1 MATRAA
7 REVELKLEV
16 APGDLPALKRH
27 RLLHALTQGRA
38 STRQL
43 RSVYFDTPEGDL
55 ARNQLGL
62 RLRTSGTRWVQT
74 LKTRGDGAGGLF
86 VREEWE
92 TPVAGDRPDLGRIAD
107 PVLREK
113 LQGEIAGRSLEP
125 LFETDVRRTRR
136 VLREE
141 GNELLCELDVGE
153 LRCAAGRLPI
163 CELELELREGDPG
176 YLYQLALELLADVSL
191 RPALESKAERGHA
204 LLTGAAPG
212 PCKAGALHLDRK
224 ATLEDVLEAVWR
236 SCLEQ
241 IAANEEPAR
250 EGRDP
255 EGVHQMRVGVRRL
268 RSALSLF
275 RPVLPEG
282 ATVPIEAELRWLGG
296 SLGPVRD
303 LDVFVEGLV
312 EPLLRLR
319 EGDAAL
325 LRLAD
330 EAHRARRLA
339 QQHLREALAGRRLPR
354 LLLEIGR
361 FVATAR
367 WRDQPLSVASAQLF
381 QPARSFGDAL
391 LARRLDRARRLGDR
405 LETLTPAERH
415 RLRIQL
421 KKLRYASEFL
431 RSLYPEKRAAR
442 YVERLAGLQDV
453 LGEWNDAV
461 IAERLLGDL
470 LGRMG
475 PAAGPDLE
483 RVAGF
488 VLGWN
493 ARATERHAQRLPR
506 LWQKLA
512 AAEPFWERPQRTN
525 MS

>member
-1 MATRAA
+1 VTTEAG

-38 STRQL
+38 TTRQL

-55 ARNQLGL
+55 ARRHVAL

-74 LKTRGDGAGGLF
+74 LKTPNNGVAGLF
-86 VREEWE
+86 VRGEWE
-92 TPVAGDRPDLGRIAD
+92 VPVAGDRPDLARIAD
-107 PVLREK
+107 PLLREELSK
-113 LQGEIAGRSLEP
+113 ELAGKPLEP
-125 LFETDVRRTRR
+125 IFETELRRTRR

-176 YLYQLALELLADVSL
+176 YLYQLALELLADVTL
-191 RPALESKAERGHA
+191 RPALESKGERGQA

-212 PCKAGALHLDRK
+212 PRKAGALCLDRH
-224 ATLEDVLEAVWR
+224 ASLEDVLAAVWR

-241 IAANEEPAR
+241 IATNEEPAR

-275 RPVLPEG
+275 RPVLPAG
-282 ATVPIEAELRWLGG
+282 ATAPVEAELRWLGG

-303 LDVFVEGLV
+303 LDVFVESLV

-319 EGDAAL
+319 EGDASL
-325 LRLAD
+325 LHLAD
-330 EAHRARRLA
+330 EARRTRRLA
-339 QQHLREALAGRRLPR
+339 QQRLREDLSGRRLPR

-367 WRDQPLSVASAQLF
+367 WRDQPLSAASSQLF
-381 QPARSFGDAL
+381 QPARSFGDVL
-391 LARRLDRARRLGDR
+391 LTRRLEKARRLGER

-442 YVERLAGLQDV
+442 YVERLAALQDV

-475 PAAGPDLE
+475 PAAGTDLE
-483 RVAGF
+483 RAAGF

-493 ARATERHAQRLPR
+493 ARATERHARRLPR

-512 AAEPFWERPQRTN
+512 ATEPFWKRPQRTN